1 MTDYTARTRRSPL
14 KAAAIW
20 VLTRTFINAPLIR
33 LLSALPDS
41 DWRARIPVVKS
52 SAELILDNCKP
63 VVMTAVERCQIARE
77 IVWGRGRL
85 RSASDRNALDIAIRL
100 SRDAE
105 VFLDVGAYT
114 GLFAL
119 AVARC
124 NPGIRCYAY
133 EIVPENFQILVA
145 NVIANN
151 LVVRVCPQLKGVGAE
166 LGSIRVPVTF
176 GAGVLASSVA
186 LDSKSDV
193 GVEIP
198 VSSLDSLHHGG
209 LKKIVIKIDVEGFE
223 YDVLRG
229 AVAMLNNAQVDI
241 VCEVL
246 RRAPHISETENLL
259 RQAGYRIFHIKQN
272 GVQISDRIVPDK
284 HDRDWLFTR
293 RNDDDLTGIGIPVL
307 QPPAV
312 AEMQ

>member
-1 MTDYTARTRRSPL
+1 MTDYTSRTRRSPL
-14 KAAAIW
+14 KVAAIW
-20 VLTRTFINAPLIR
+20 ILTRPFINGPLVR

-52 SAELILDNCKP
+52 SAELILDNCTP
-63 VVMTAVERCQIARE
+63 VVMTAVERCQVARE
-77 IVWGRGRL
+77 MVWGRGQL
-85 RSASDRNALDIAIRL
+85 RSASDRNALDIAIKL

-124 NPGIRCYAY
+124 NPGIHCYAY

-151 LVVRVCPQLKGVGAE
+151 LVVRVHPQLHGVGAE
-166 LGSIRVPVTF
+166 LGAIRVPVTF

-186 LDSKSDV
+186 LDSKSDG

-198 VSSLDSLHHGG
+198 VSSLDDLHQGEI
-209 LKKIVIKIDVEGFE
+209 KKVVIKIDVEGFE

-229 AVAMLNNAQVDI
+229 AVGMLYKAQADI

-246 RRAPHISETENLL
+246 RRAPHIGETETLL
-259 RQAGYRIFHIKQN
+259 REAGFRVFHIKKN
-272 GVQISDRIVPDK
+272 GVQICDRIAPDK

-293 RNDDDLTGIGIPVL
+293 RSNDELASIGICVL
-307 QPPAV
+307 SKDV